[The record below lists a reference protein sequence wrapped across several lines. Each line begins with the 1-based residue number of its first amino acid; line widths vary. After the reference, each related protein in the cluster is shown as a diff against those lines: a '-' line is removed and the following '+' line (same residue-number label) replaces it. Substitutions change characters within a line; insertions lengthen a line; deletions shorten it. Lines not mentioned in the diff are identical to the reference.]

1 MNNGNEIPIE
11 THDLYTAAFAD
22 FKGIEIIYRKRP
34 NGRVTFIL
42 PAGQET
48 ANVLATYNSNPQ
60 IPALDFVQSL
70 RKVRAKMIALRS

>member
-1 MNNGNEIPIE
+1 MNNGHDPIE
-11 THDLYTAAFAD
+11 IHDVYQASFAD